1 MKARKEL
8 SAREIDALQESLL
21 RRLGDSSVPTL
32 PHVAVR
38 VLELVS
44 DTNSSFRDFAK
55 AIETDQALTGRLLR
69 MANSHSSA
77 KRNPVTRI
85 ERAAMLLGM
94 DRLKAL
100 ALGFHLSKAATTA
113 TDASVKRA
121 WTHALFR
128 ACLAARVAENFDSR
142 VSGEAFV
149 VALMADAG
157 RPLMPGLIGDRY
169 PQFID
174 DNTLPQDQFRAE
186 FESLPFT
193 HVDVAAAMCKLWNL
207 PEVLRRPIIAH
218 HTRPT
223 TFTRSDTPGL
233 LHAVAYF
240 VGSIPTQP
248 PDHKSIASETATQAR
263 ALFNFKPTEVAAIVE
278 QAAHDLDAYKEF
290 FQHILDETVSSTPS
304 STPQTPTSP
313 IRPMISPTSPR
324 PTKRRPSASSAPPRS
339 SSKPHASMTQQ
350 SGSTSMTPA
359 ASASPQRSSIPGHD
373 RTTNS
378 PRRSCSTTSIPPKP
392 PGSSPQSGNSPPDP
406 APARLS

>member
-69 MANSHSSA
+69 MANSPFFGQ
-77 KRNPVTRI
+77 RNPVTRI

-207 PEVLRRPIIAH
+207 PEVLRKPIIAH

-290 FQHILDETVSSTPS
+290 FQHILDETVSLDAIIDTANAYLAD
-304 STPQTPTSP
+304 QTDDL
-313 IRPMISPTSPR
+313 
-324 PTKRRPSASSAPPRS
+324 ADESAP
-339 SSKPHASMTQQ
+339 HETQ
-350 SGSTSMTPA
+350 TVRKFRTPA
-359 ASASPQRSSIPGHD
+359 FVLEAARVDDSTVRVYIDDPSGQRLTAEEFDPRTRSDNELASALMLD
-373 RTTNS
+373 DL
-378 PRRSCSTTSIPPKP
+378 
-392 PGSSPQSGNSPPDP
+392 DP
-406 APARLS
+406 AEATRVISAIRKLAA